1 MDRLRGLGRRLRALV
16 RRNTAERE
24 LNDELEFHMQME
36 TASLMER
43 GYSQNDARRE
53 AHRTFGAVDR
63 FGEEA
68 RDARGFRW
76 FDEVRQDVR
85 VALRLG
91 RRNPQFTA
99 AAVLTLGIGIGA
111 STAIFSVI
119 DAVLLG
125 ASPFAEPD
133 RLVMIWETD
142 RASETS
148 HEPASWPDI
157 VDMQQRSQ
165 TLSSVGG
172 IIGLDGTLTGAG
184 SPERVSVLGVTPDV
198 PGVLGVSPLFGRTFR
213 AGDGPEQG
221 ATHALL
227 AEEYWRRRFNADER
241 VIGTS
246 VMIDGR
252 PTEIIG
258 VMPADA
264 DLGIKQVH
272 ARADYSVPFTGT
284 DVDVWL
290 AFEPTVASFPRQ
302 THPFLALARLAP
314 SATRD
319 NAQRE
324 LAALMM
330 ELEQTY
336 PENEARGVN
345 VEPYSDV
352 TFGAVRPALLIL
364 LGGVLFVLLIASVNV
379 ANLLLARTAA
389 RTREVAVRRALGAH
403 HARVSRQFLVEGL
416 VLAAAG
422 AALGVLF
429 AIAGVRALVAIAPT
443 DIPRLTAASID
454 MRVLLMAMTVMVLV
468 AIGFGMAPLVE
479 ARRIELLQI
488 FRAQSGRRTTDSR
501 EHRRFR
507 NTLVVAQVALA
518 VTLVISATLVL
529 RSFQELTRVD
539 PGFRAAGTLKAE
551 YTLPE
556 ARYPIDYAVWPQAA
570 AIHDFHGRLIERV
583 RALPGVTD
591 AAIAARHPLDAG
603 FTNSFVIV
611 GREVESEDFPEIRT
625 RFITPGYLEALG
637 VPLRTGRDF
646 TDGDVATAPPVAV
659 LNQAAVARYFN
670 GADPIGQMVQFWGTP
685 RRIIGVIG
693 DERFNGVAADVEPAI
708 YAPLAQA
715 PQRSAV
721 LLVRTARD
729 MMTAVP
735 ELESVLHELDADVA
749 LHGAEPLDRTLA
761 ASIARPR
768 FTATLLGLFG
778 AVAMVLALIG
788 VHGVLSYTV
797 AQRTAEVG
805 IRMALGATRAGVVGL
820 VLREGAALT
829 VAGLLIGVAGA
840 ALGSR
845 LLAGVLFGIPPYDAI
860 TYMTVTAAVLTL
872 ALVASWLPAR
882 RAARA
887 HPMDALRAE

>member
-1 MDRLRGLGRRLRALV
+1 MDRLRGLLRRLRAFV
-16 RRNTAERE
+16 RSSEAERE
-24 LNDELEFHMQME
+24 LNDELAFHIEME
-36 TASLMER
+36 TSALIQR
-43 GYSQNDARRE
+43 GHNEADARRQ
-53 AHRTFGAVDR
+53 ARHRFGAVDR

-68 RDARGFRW
+68 RDARGFRLL
-76 FDEVRQDVR
+76 DEVRQDVR

-91 RRNPQFTA
+91 RRNPQFTV

-111 STAIFSVI
+111 STAIFSVV

-125 ASPFAEPD
+125 ASPFEEPD

-142 RASETS
+142 RASETA

-157 VDMQQRSQ
+157 VDMQQRSR
-165 TLSSVGG
+165 TLSAIGG
-172 IIGLDGTLTGAG
+172 FIALDGTLTGAG
-184 SPERVSVLGVTPDV
+184 SPERVSVLGVTPEL
-198 PGVLGVSPLFGRTFR
+198 PSILGVAPLFGRTMR

-227 AEEYWRRRFNADER
+227 GEEYWRRRFHADER
-241 VIGTS
+241 VIGTR
-246 VMIDGR
+246 VLIDGR

-258 VMPADA
+258 VMPAAA

-272 ARADYSVPFTGT
+272 ARADYSTPFTGT

-290 AFEPTVASFPRQ
+290 AFEPTAASFPRQ
-302 THPFLALARLAP
+302 THPFLALGRLTD
-314 SATRD
+314 SATRES
-319 NAQRE
+319 AQRE
-324 LAALMM
+324 LAALMT

-336 PENEARGVN
+336 PENTARGVN
-345 VEPYSDV
+345 LEPYSDV

-364 LGGVLFVLLIASVNV
+364 LAGVLFVLLIASVNV

-403 HARVSRQFLVEGL
+403 RARVSRQFLVEGL

-422 AALGVLF
+422 AVVGVFF
-429 AIAGVRALVAIAPT
+429 AYAGVRALVAIAPT
-443 DIPRLTAASID
+443 DIPRLTDASID
-454 MRVLLMAMTVMVLV
+454 TRVLLMTMAVMVVV

-479 ARRIELLQI
+479 ARRIEMLQI
-488 FRAQSGRRTTDSR
+488 FRAQSGRRTTDTR

-507 NTLVVAQVALA
+507 NALVVAQVALA
-518 VTLVISATLVL
+518 VTLVISASLVL
-529 RSFQELTRVD
+529 RSFQQLLDVD

-551 YTLPE
+551 YALPE
-556 ARYPIDYAVWPQAA
+556 ARYPIDYAVWPAA
-570 AIHDFHGRLIERV
+570 PAIHGFHARLLERV

-603 FTNSFVIV
+603 FTNSFVII
-611 GREVESEDFPEIRT
+611 GREAESEDFPEIRT
-625 RFITPGYLEALG
+625 RFITPGYLKTLG
-637 VPLRTGRDF
+637 VSLRTGRDF
-646 TDGDVATAPPVAV
+646 SDGDVATAPPIGL
-659 LNQAAVARYFN
+659 LNEAAVARYFN
-670 GADPIGQMVQFWGTP
+670 GSDPIGQMVQFWGVP
-685 RRIIGVIG
+685 RRIIGIIS

-708 YAPLAQA
+708 YAPMAQA
-715 PQRSAV
+715 PQRNAV
-721 LLVRTARD
+721 LLVRTESD
-729 MMTAVP
+729 VVTVVP
-735 ELESVLHELDADVA
+735 ELASALHELDGDVA

-797 AQRTAEVG
+797 AQRTSEVG
-805 IRMALGATRAGVVGL
+805 IRMALGATRTAVVGF
-820 VLREGAALT
+820 VLREGALLT
-829 VAGLLIGVAGA
+829 LAGLVIGVAGA

-845 LLAGVLFGIPPYDAI
+845 LLAGILFGVRPHDVL
-860 TYMTVTAAVLTL
+860 TYTTVAAAVLTL
-872 ALVASWLPAR
+872 ALLASWLPAR

-887 HPMDALRAE
+887 HPMDALRAD